1 MQYGEC
7 MDPMLLILPGGL
19 IQAALIVVATCYSGS
34 GAKAVRN
41 DLIGIRLW
49 STLFSDAAWRA
60 GHRAGILYSWLL
72 VAVATISLAVGIW
85 LIQWEPPPSDLIV
98 SLYTFGTL
106 IVFLGVTG
114 LMILRVH
121 QAAKKVAVEQVLA
134 EEGEEI
140 DALLEY
146 EKGH

>member
-1 MQYGEC
+1 

-19 IQAALIVVATCYSGS
+19 IQGALIVVATCYSGS
-34 GAKAVRN
+34 GEKAARN
-41 DLIGIRLW
+41 DLLGIRLW
-49 STLFSDAAWRA
+49 STLFSDEAWRA

-72 VAVATISLAVGIW
+72 AAVAVISLAVGIW

-98 SLYTFGTL
+98 SFYTLGTL
-106 IVFLGVTG
+106 VATLGVTG
-114 LMILRVH
+114 LMILRAH
-121 QAAKKVAVEQVLA
+121 QAAKKAAVDQVLA

-140 DALLEY
+140 DALLDQEY

>member
-1 MQYGEC
+1 

-19 IQAALIVVATCYSGS
+19 IQAAIIVVATCYSGS
-34 GAKAVRN
+34 GKNAARN

-49 STLFSDAAWRA
+49 STLFSDEAWRA
-60 GHRAGILYSWLL
+60 GHRAGVFYSWLL
-72 VAVATISLAVGIW
+72 AAVATLSLAVGIW

-98 SLYTFGTL
+98 SFYTFGTL
-106 IVFLGVTG
+106 IAFLGVTG
-114 LMILRVH
+114 LMILRAH

-140 DALLEY
+140 DSLLDQ
-146 EKGH
+146 GHESEP